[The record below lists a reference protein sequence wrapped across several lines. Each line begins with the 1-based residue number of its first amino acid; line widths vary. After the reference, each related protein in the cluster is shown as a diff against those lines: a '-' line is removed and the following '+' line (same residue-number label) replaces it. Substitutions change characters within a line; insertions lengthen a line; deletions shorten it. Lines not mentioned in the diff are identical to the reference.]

1 MATQRLLLAL
11 CTGAVLEVL
20 AFLFLLPASST
31 QPTIWRTVVGYTQAP
46 KRSGAESDQSFHPFA
61 GWIYWRGGDFYNHL
75 PHTNYRLCFACLD
88 VDKALSEIRSQSK

>member
-31 QPTIWRTVVGYTQAP
+31 QPIIWRTVVGYTQAP
-46 KRSGAESDQSFHPFA
+46 SGAVLRLINHFIPSPVGSTGVAVIFTIIFLIQTTVFA
-61 GWIYWRGGDFYNHL
+61 L
-75 PHTNYRLCFACLD
+75 PVWVL
-88 VDKALSEIRSQSK
+88 IRRFPK